1 MREMMYPLGRALQLV
16 GIVIT
21 FVDVVLFFVQTMT
34 MMVLLKIFLFGI
46 AAFYSG
52 YFLSSLGTPRR
63 RFEPQNPRISKTVK
77 SDGGAK
83 SDGGTSDSSS

>member
-1 MREMMYPLGRALQLV
+1 MRDLFYPLGRALQLL
-16 GIVIT
+16 GILVT

-34 MMVLLKIFLFGI
+34 MMFLLKIFLFGL

-63 RFEPQNPRISKTVK
+63 PPIEPSNPRPSKK
-77 SDGGAK
+77 Q
-83 SDGGTSDSSS
+83 